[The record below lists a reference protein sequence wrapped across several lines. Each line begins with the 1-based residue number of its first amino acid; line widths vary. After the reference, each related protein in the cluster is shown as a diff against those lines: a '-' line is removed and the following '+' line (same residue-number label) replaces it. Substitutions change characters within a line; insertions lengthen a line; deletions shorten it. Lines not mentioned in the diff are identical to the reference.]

1 MTAPHGS
8 PTMAPR
14 PKQRLH
20 QLIDELP
27 EDEIQAAQRY
37 LEFLTACR
45 DPLLNALESAPEDDE
60 PVSSEEHRAV
70 EEAERAAAAGD
81 VVPDSHV
88 RAKLGL

>member
-1 MTAPHGS
+1 MTAPNGS
-8 PTMAPR
+8 ATMAPL

-27 EDEIQAAQRY
+27 DDEIQAAQRY
-37 LEFLTACR
+37 LEFLAACQ
-45 DPLLNALESAPEDDE
+45 DPLLEALNSAPDDDE
-60 PVSSEEHRAV
+60 PITSEEHRAV
-70 EEAERAAAAGD
+70 QEAERAAAAGD